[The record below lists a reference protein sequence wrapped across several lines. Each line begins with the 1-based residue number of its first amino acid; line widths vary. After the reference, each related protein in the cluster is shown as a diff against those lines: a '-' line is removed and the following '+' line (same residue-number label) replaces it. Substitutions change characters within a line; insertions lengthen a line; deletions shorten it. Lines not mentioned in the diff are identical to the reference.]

1 MGTILPI
8 ILAIILIIGI
18 VCAFMKYSDK
28 KLEKN
33 MIKKTEAIITEAK
46 EKAIE
51 HFIEITQRDREYITN
66 FIDRLIKD
74 KPDLERIWYLKEQ
87 RDNILGYM
95 RVYHPILNK
104 IKYKSGTTGWICSN
118 CGTVNRLDDGI
129 CFYCNTVR
137 VREIV
142 SEDNSLI

>member
-1 MGTILPI
+1 
-8 ILAIILIIGI
+8 
-18 VCAFMKYSDK
+18 
-28 KLEKN
+28 

-51 HFIEITQRDREYITN
+51 HFIEITQKDREYITN

-87 RDNILGYM
+87 RNNILEYM

-104 IKYKSGTTGWICSN
+104 IKYQSGTTGWICSN

-137 VREIV
+137 VREII
-142 SEDNSLI
+142 SEDNSLIQ